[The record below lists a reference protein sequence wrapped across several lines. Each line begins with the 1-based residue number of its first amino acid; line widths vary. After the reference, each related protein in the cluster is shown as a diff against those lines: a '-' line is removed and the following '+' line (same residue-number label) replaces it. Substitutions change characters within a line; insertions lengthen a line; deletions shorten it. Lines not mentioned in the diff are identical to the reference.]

1 MAKVRAISH
10 DTWLCTSINA
20 ESREKRTW
28 NATTIRSHEPAL
40 KEVRLYANIGGPTAP
55 DP

>member
-40 KEVRLYANIGGPTAP
+40 KEVRLYANLGEPP
-55 DP
+55 VSNP